1 MSKEAMKLAL
11 ELLDKQWQCE
21 QVWSLEESQDVA
33 DIIREALAE
42 QPAQREPVATPMS
55 QPNRVIAYAAASKLR
70 ELGYE
75 WVDEAWKQPAQQEPV
90 VRWDSDG
97 WGDLLVDG
105 LPDGTLLYTSPS
117 NQPGYQAMAMA
128 VTRLQKRCLELEGKQ
143 PAQQEPVAWA
153 NPNDLQNFDM
163 KVRTNGGPLH
173 TMPLYTSPQPAQ
185 HPKTKQIAEC
195 LAVLRPTVKGKFP
208 HEQALEELVGYIA
221 APQPAQRKPLT
232 DELLRKMHH
241 EDQFGLFCDYDEFEQ
256 IARAIEAAHGITG
269 KNT

>member
-1 MSKEAMKLAL
+1 MSKEAMKQAL
-11 ELLDKQWQCE
+11 EKIANALPAYIDG
-21 QVWSLEESQDVA
+21 VA
-33 DIIREALAE
+33 AREYLTVIHKALAE
-42 QPAQREPVATPMS
+42 
-55 QPNRVIAYAAASKLR
+55 
-70 ELGYE
+70 
-75 WVDEAWKQPAQQEPV
+75 
-90 VRWDSDG
+90 
-97 WGDLLVDG
+97 
-105 LPDGTLLYTSPS
+105 
-117 NQPGYQAMAMA
+117 
-128 VTRLQKRCLELEGKQ
+128 Q

-232 DELLRKMHH
+232 DEQIEREWQFLHDEEGNPPDHH
-241 EDQFGLFCDYDEFEQ
+241 DF
-256 IARAIEAAHGITG
+256 ARAIEAAHGITG